1 MKFLLQLFGGI
12 GVGSGRYSYYLPK
25 NPKNSK
31 KFRDTT
37 DPRKRE
43 RTRYRNYKD
52 DETGLEVEFHPKK
65 EGEKGWQ
72 GKDHYHVENPNSKN
86 KYDYYLDKNG
96 NPCPKGS
103 DRSQLSPGEY
113 ESLLRGLK
121 NDN

>member
-1 MKFLLQLFGGI
+1 MKFVLQLFGGR

-52 DETGLEVEFHPKK
+52 DETGLELEFHP
-65 EGEKGWQ
+65 GEKRRKRMAGERSLSC
-72 GKDHYHVENPNSKN
+72 KKSKF
-86 KYDYYLDKNG
+86 
-96 NPCPKGS
+96 
-103 DRSQLSPGEY
+103 
-113 ESLLRGLK
+113 
-121 NDN
+121 

>member
-1 MKFLLQLFGGI
+1 MKFLLQLFGGR

-52 DETGLEVEFHPKK
+52 DETGLEVEFHPGK

-72 GKDHYHVENPNSKN
+72 GKDHYHVENPNFKN

-103 DRSQLSPGEY
+103 DRSHLSPGEY